1 MTSHYIYL
9 NKHYLLITIFV
20 LIMVIYAIF
29 LKFSDSL
36 CLECI
41 FQKKNERQISENFED
56 EIPVQTQNSE
66 VEEEGEP
73 IVLEKNQGMMIA
85 PLNPKLKA
93 SINRQYNPLQYPYKS
108 DYFYDQKWYPN
119 LKLPFQVIGGG
130 RRMTPTLGGTQVPI
144 LNPPVPIRID
154 DENIAPNNIMSVNMS
169 TRGPEGVGQ
178 QIGVIYKIYG
188 TANDM
193 LPLYGRKRFPND
205 NQYDYWTTVGP
216 YAVKV
221 PVVTKNRNYELGD
234 NDVVFIKGSREPYRI
249 TMYNIDQ
256 PMYIPY
262 I

>member
-1 MTSHYIYL
+1 MSSSIITL
-9 NKHYLLITIFV
+9 NKHYLLLTIFII
-20 LIMVIYAIF
+20 LMIIYAIF

-41 FQKKNERQISENFED
+41 FQKKKNISENF
-56 EIPVQTQNSE
+56 Q
-66 VEEEGEP
+66 EEEVGSEEVVDTQGEEPTP

-93 SINRQYNPLQYPYKS
+93 SINRQYNPLKYPYKS
-108 DYFYDQKWYPN
+108 DYFYDQKWYPD

-154 DENIAPNNIMSVNMS
+154 DENIAPNNIMAVNMS

-193 LPLYGRKRFPND
+193 LPLYGRRRFPND

-249 TMYNIDQ
+249 TMYNNDS